1 MKASPKKQTKKKILR
16 KVPARSGDLLVTQRM
31 LSETKNELKK
41 NISSVRQEVKSLEH
55 KMEARFAHME
65 SRFSTVDSKIS
76 GLDAKVESVLAS
88 VHSIKALM
96 EEQDFRNRAV
106 LEGYD
111 QIYRRQEDY
120 ERRLKKLEKNP

>member
-41 NISSVRQEVKSLEH
+41 NISSVRQEVRSLEH
-55 KMEARFAHME
+55 KMEARFAQVDA
-65 SRFSTVDSKIS
+65 RFAQV
-76 GLDAKVESVLAS
+76 DAKVESVLAS

-111 QIYRRQEDY
+111 QICRCQEDY